1 MENND
6 QNNNAYLN
14 SMEFIEKAYFK
25 ELDMIQSIINRMARN
40 SFLIKGWTITLI
52 VVTMLIKAAPDR
64 FWGILLATIPL
75 FMFWILDGF
84 FLNQEKLYRN
94 LQNWIMQNRLYSVP
108 PQKDNKIRRWFNMN
122 ASTFTDKTTG
132 WLRVTFSKTLAL
144 FYGGILSL
152 VVVYTLVK
160 VYCPNLG

>member
-1 MENND
+1 MENKD
-6 QNNNAYLN
+6 QYNNAYLN

-25 ELDMIQSIINRMARN
+25 ELDMIQSIINRMAKN

-64 FWGILLATIPL
+64 FWGMLLAIIPL
-75 FMFWILDGF
+75 LMFWILDGF

-94 LQNWIMQNRLYSVP
+94 LQKKIIADRLYTIP

-122 ASTFTDKTTG
+122 ASTFTDETTG
-132 WLRVTFSKTLAL
+132 WFKSIFSKTLSL
-144 FYGGILSL
+144 FYGGIFLL
-152 VVVYTLVK
+152 VVVYTFVEIN
-160 VYCPNLG
+160 YPNLG